1 MELYR
6 SSFRAMGGENEIVV
20 AADDA
25 RLAHAALSAG
35 LAEVLRIER
44 KYSRYRNDSIVS
56 RINASAGAAPVECDP
71 ETRQLLDYADA
82 LFLQSGGLF
91 DISCGVLR
99 KAWDFRA
106 ERVPTESELAP
117 LLQRVGWQR
126 VQREGSTIRLPQAD
140 MEIDF
145 GGFGKEY
152 AADRAAAELVRA
164 GVASGYVN
172 LGGDI
177 HAIGPRPDG
186 QHWEIGVRH
195 PRDPDALIASIPLAQ
210 GALATSGDYQRF
222 FEDAG
227 RRYCHVLDPR
237 SGMPVSY
244 WASVTAVAP
253 LAVMAGSVTTITM
266 LKESAGLDFLVS
278 TGLAYLCVDAAG
290 HLSTNRVDREAG
302 AVIA

>member
-20 AADDA
+20 AADTVEKA
-25 RLAHAALSAG
+25 QAALAAG
-35 LAEVLRIER
+35 LGEVLRIER
-44 KYSRYRNDSIVS
+44 KYSRYREDSVVS
-56 RINASAGAAPVECDP
+56 RINAAAGAAPVDCDA

-91 DISCGVLR
+91 DITSGILR

-106 ERVPTESELAP
+106 ARVPEEAELAP
-117 LLQRVGWQR
+117 LLARVGWQR
-126 VQREGSTIRLPQAD
+126 VQREGSTVRLPEAG

-152 AADRAAAELVRA
+152 AADRAAAELARA
-164 GVASGYVN
+164 GIGHGYVN

-177 HAIGPRPDG
+177 HAIGPRPG
-186 QHWEIGVRH
+186 GEPWAIGVRH
-195 PRDPDALIASIPLAQ
+195 PRDADALIASIPLTR

-222 FEDAG
+222 FEDGG

-237 SGMPVSY
+237 SGRPVSH

-278 TGLAYLCVDAAG
+278 TGLAYLCVDSSG
-290 HLSTNRVDREAG
+290 HLRSNRVDREAG
-302 AVIA
+302 AAVA